1 MNPIKQPGDD
11 LPDNLPLLTQVADED
26 ESNDLPTLTEV
37 IADETT
43 SHLTRLSAEKLL
55 AGHPKDNS
63 QVAGYGNQAGLIAE
77 FQPDTHQEAPAP
89 ETVMSVS
96 RVSDEKEMQQLLQH
110 LESHIENVL
119 THKLNFNLEQM
130 QRQAVEQAVNEL
142 KAELPGLLGNTLNKH
157 PEL

>member
-1 MNPIKQPGDD
+1 MNPIKQPSD

-43 SHLTRLSAEKLL
+43 SHSTGLSAEKLL
-55 AGHPKDNS
+55 AGYPKDDS
-63 QVAGYGNQAGLIAE
+63 QVAGYGDQAGLIAE
-77 FQPDTHQEAPAP
+77 FQPDTHQHAPAP
-89 ETVMSVS
+89 EAVGPVS
-96 RVSDEKEMQQLLQH
+96 RASDGKEMQQLLQH

-119 THKLNFNLEQM
+119 THKLNLNLEQM

-142 KAELPGLLGNTLNKH
+142 KAELPGLLSNALSKH